1 MANILNYTS
10 ALYRKDNNGNITFWN
25 AETQD
30 VCTIHIQHGRLDGH
44 PIDEYIK
51 THRNTSDE
59 IYSRRNAKRKTGYKF
74 LSELKDNVELPTLSG
89 LQSFLKAY
97 LPSIRTTADG
107 STLAMLAK
115 SFDKANNIF
124 KKTDGYFGQYK
135 INGLRCFIKAEIDNN
150 NNGGLFAEEGIKLR
164 FQSREGTYWDSLDD
178 LANKLINIIPSEF
191 LDLMVY
197 ENYIL
202 DGELYIPGYPVNEI
216 NSAVKNINN
225 PLNKYISYWCY
236 DLAIE
241 DTAQYKRF
249 EILDKYFKPYM
260 VDFCD
265 KSQHLLF
272 VNKPFVYL
280 PRFGIFNEEYAMKKR
295 DDFIDLGFEGL
306 IMRNP
311 DEEYQFGKRNMA
323 MLKYKRSTDGKFL
336 IVDIYPEGEKRDL
349 PLFKLKNDINNETF
363 EVHINGDFNYQRSF
377 LDDDKR
383 EATIGKYMYVEF
395 GERSGINQLPFH
407 CKTIRLYETS
417 NRI

>member
-51 THRNTSDE
+51 THRKTYDE
-59 IYSRRNAKRKTGYKF
+59 INSRRNAKRKVGYKF
-74 LSELKDNVELPTLSG
+74 LSELKDNVELPTLNG
-89 LQSFLKAY
+89 LQSFLEAY

-124 KKTDGYFGQYK
+124 KKVDNYFGQYK
-135 INGLRCFIKAEIDNN
+135 INGLRCFVKAEIDNV

-164 FQSREGTYWDSLDD
+164 FQSREGTYWDSLDN
-178 LANKLINIIPSEF
+178 LANSLIDIIPPEF

-249 EILDKYFKPYM
+249 EILDGYFEEYM
-260 VDFCD
+260 VDFFD

-272 VNKPFVYL
+272 TNKPFVYL
-280 PRFGIFNEEYAMKKR
+280 PRFNIINEEYAMKKR

-306 IMRNP
+306 IMRAP
-311 DEEYQFGKRNMA
+311 DEEYQFGKRNMS

-349 PLFKLKNDINNETF
+349 PLIACKNDINDATF
-363 EVHINGDFNYQRSF
+363 ECHLSGTFEYQQKI
-377 LDDDKR
+377 LR
-383 EATIGKYMYVEF
+383 EKELFIGKFVYLQYS
-395 GERSGINQLPFH
+395 ERSGINKVPFH
-407 CKTIRLYETS
+407 IKTVTIL
-417 NRI
+417 

>member
-1 MANILNYTS
+1 MVLPKDYLK
-10 ALYRKDNNGNITFWN
+10 ALYRKDNNGNITYWL
-25 AETQD
+25 AEVND
-30 VCTIHIQHGRLDGH
+30 ACTIHVCHGRLDGRA
-44 PIDEYIK
+44 INEFIK
-51 THRNTSDE
+51 THRKPADE
-59 IYSRRNAKRKTGYKF
+59 VSSRIDAKRKTGYKF
-74 LSELKDNVELPTLSG
+74 LSELKDNAELPTLNG
-89 LQSFLKAY
+89 LQSFLEAY

-124 KKTDGYFGQYK
+124 KKVNNYFGQYK
-135 INGLRCFIKAEIDNN
+135 INGLRCFIKAEINN
-150 NNGGLFAEEGIKLR
+150 INDGRLFAEKTIKLR
-164 FQSREGTYWDSLDD
+164 FQSREGTYWDSLDY
-178 LANKLINIIPSEF
+178 LANSLINIIPSEF

-216 NSAVKNINN
+216 NSAVKNVNN

-249 EILDKYFKPYM
+249 EILDGYFEEYM
-260 VDFCD
+260 VDFFD

-272 VNKPFVYL
+272 TNKPFVYL
-280 PRFGIFNEEYAMKKR
+280 PRFNIIDEEYAIKAR
-295 DDFIDLGFEGL
+295 DEFIDLGFEGL

-311 DEEYQFGKRNMA
+311 NEEYQFGKRNMS

-349 PLFKLKNDINNETF
+349 PLFKLKNDINDETF
-363 EVHINGDFNYQRSF
+363 EVHINGDFDYQRSF

-383 EATIGKYMYVEF
+383 ETTIGKYMYVEY
-395 GERSGINQLPFH
+395 GERSGINQVPFH
-407 CKTIRLYETS
+407 CKAVRLYEG
-417 NRI
+417 IAK

>member
-51 THRNTSDE
+51 THRNPSDE

-89 LQSFLKAY
+89 LQSFLEAY
-97 LPSIRTTADG
+97 LPYIRTTADG

-124 KKTDGYFGQYK
+124 KKIDGYFGQYK
-135 INGLRCFIKAEIDNN
+135 INGLRCFIRAEESK
-150 NNGGLFAEEGIKLR
+150 GLFQDYHLT
-164 FQSREGTYWDSLDD
+164 FQSREGTYWDSLYI
-178 LANKLINIIPSEF
+178 LEQTLINVLPTEL
-191 LDLMVY
+191 LDLMCY
-197 ENYIL
+197 EGFVL
-202 DGELYIPGYPVNEI
+202 DGELYIPGYSVNDI
-216 NSAVKNINN
+216 NSAVKNKEN
-225 PLNKYISYWCY
+225 PLNKLLQYWCY

-249 EILDKYFKPYM
+249 EILDKYLNIFKHDY
-260 VDFCD
+260 FE
-265 KSQHLLF
+265 KRQHLNNLGAL
-272 VNKPFVYL
+272 VYL
-280 PRFGIFNEEYAMKKR
+280 PRFNITNEEMARKKR

-311 DEEYQFGKRNMA
+311 IEEYQFGKRNMA

-336 IVDIYPEGEKRDL
+336 IVDIYPEGEKRDI
-349 PLFKLKNDINNETF
+349 PLFQLKNDINNATF
-363 EVHINGDFNYQRSF
+363 EVHINGSFEYQKSF
-377 LDDDKR
+377 LNDDVMQ
-383 EATIGKYMYVEF
+383 ETIGKYMYVEY

-407 CKTIRLYETS
+407 CKAVRLYEANNS
-417 NRI
+417 F

>member
-51 THRNTSDE
+51 THRNPSDE
-59 IYSRRNAKRKTGYKF
+59 IYSRRKAKRKTGYKF
-74 LSELKDNVELPTLSG
+74 LSELKDNIELPALNG
-89 LQSFLKAY
+89 LKSFLEAY

-115 SFDKANNIF
+115 SFDKANNVF
-124 KKTDGYFGQYK
+124 KKVDGYFGQYK
-135 INGLRCFIKAEIDNN
+135 INGLRCFIKAEIDNSN
-150 NNGGLFAEEGIKLR
+150 KNGLFAEETIKLR
-164 FQSREGTYWDSLDD
+164 FQSREGTYWDSLDN
-178 LANKLINIIPSEF
+178 LADKLIDIIPPEF

-197 ENYIL
+197 ENFIL

-225 PLNKYISYWCY
+225 TLNKYISYWCY

-241 DTAQYKRF
+241 DTAPYKRF

-260 VDFCD
+260 IDFFD

-272 VNKPFVYL
+272 INKPFVYL
-280 PRFGIFNEEYAMKKR
+280 PRFGIFNEEYAIKKR

-306 IMRNP
+306 IMRAP
-311 DEEYQFGKRNMA
+311 EEEYQFGKRNMA

-349 PLFKLKNDINNETF
+349 PLFKLKNDINDETF
-363 EVHINGDFNYQRSF
+363 EVHINGDFDYQKSF
-377 LDDDKR
+377 LNDNKR
-383 EATIGKYMYVEF
+383 EAVIGKYMFVEY
-395 GERSGINQLPFH
+395 GERSGINQVPFH
-407 CKTIRLYETS
+407 CKAVRLYEG
-417 NRI
+417 NI

>member
-1 MANILNYTS
+1 MADILNYAS

-51 THRNTSDE
+51 THRNPSDE
-59 IYSRRNAKRKTGYKF
+59 IYSRKNAKRKTGYKF
-74 LSELKDNVELPTLSG
+74 LSELKDNVELPTLNG
-89 LQSFLKAY
+89 LQSFLEAY

-124 KKTDGYFGQYK
+124 KKIDGYFGQYK
-135 INGLRCFIKAEIDNN
+135 INGLRCFIRAEESK
-150 NNGGLFAEEGIKLR
+150 GLFQDYHLT
-164 FQSREGTYWDSLDD
+164 FQSREGTYWDSLNI
-178 LANKLINIIPSEF
+178 LEEKLINLLPTGL
-191 LDLMVY
+191 LDLMCY
-197 ENYIL
+197 EGFVL
-202 DGELYIPGYPVNEI
+202 DGELYIPGYTVNDI
-216 NSAVKNINN
+216 NSAVKNKEN
-225 PLNKYISYWCY
+225 PLNKLLQYWCY

-249 EILDKYFKPYM
+249 EILDGYLNVFKHDYFEKR
-260 VDFCD
+260 
-265 KSQHLLF
+265 QHLDNIDTL
-272 VNKPFVYL
+272 VYL
-280 PRFGIFNEEYAMKKR
+280 PRFNISNEEVARKKR

-311 DEEYQFGKRNMA
+311 IEEYQFGKRNMS

-336 IVDIYPEGEKRDL
+336 IVDIYPEGEKRDI
-349 PLFKLKNDINNETF
+349 PLFQLKNDINNATF
-363 EVHINGDFNYQRSF
+363 EVHINGSFEYQKSF
-377 LDDDKR
+377 LNEDVMQ
-383 EATIGKYMYVEF
+383 ETIGKYMYVEY

-407 CKTIRLYETS
+407 CKAVRLYEANNS
-417 NRI
+417 F